1 MTRHDKDRDY
11 GEAKTKFSRGEE
23 VKKDASDNVIS
34 VESLFMM
41 SVREVST
48 LTGVRGSPVLEGG

>member
-1 MTRHDKDRDY
+1 M
-11 GEAKTKFSRGEE
+11 FSRGEE